1 MDDDDFDDATFNWA
15 SKPTKNVKMAKKEE
29 EQKEEEEEEEEEME
43 DGEIPEVELKP
54 PSMSQLAH
62 SFFSWYSSQN
72 QPTEEEE
79 EEEVK
84 AEKVDE
90 PFKSEADLTL
100 SQLQEIFSLLPADNG
115 DPQVLR
121 NIYEAVSIG
130 HQMLSSLEQTP
141 YVQSI
146 ERQIFS
152 QALSSLAAS
161 SQAHFL
167 ASPNFAE
174 SLSTLANFLYYRLT
188 PPAFPPTD
196 YDAPGISSS
205 NRNTV
210 NFISAPSGGCDHRSN
225 VPSVTCFYCKE
236 PGHTKT
242 DCSKLKN
249 LICYR
254 CFETGHSGKYCT
266 NDQLVDMA
274 NAVRK
279 HF

>member
-1 MDDDDFDDATFNWA
+1 MSAKRTRSFDSSSGLPTQKWLSTEPGKEDGIPRQNQVDDDDFDDATFNWA

-29 EQKEEEEEEEEEME
+29 EQKEEEEEEEEME

-196 YDAPGISSS
+196 YDAPGSSSS
-205 NRNTV
+205 NPNIVGR
-210 NFISAPSGGCDHRSN
+210 AGCSEG
-225 VPSVTCFYCKE
+225 SVCR
-236 PGHTKT
+236 H
-242 DCSKLKN
+242 
-249 LICYR
+249 
-254 CFETGHSGKYCT
+254 
-266 NDQLVDMA
+266 
-274 NAVRK
+274 
-279 HF
+279 